1 MECFVDCLYT
11 GDIEKMDKGTF
22 REVNKM
28 AKVFDVAWLTGRC
41 FGFFKDL
48 VDGMSGSY
56 EDILYLFQEASYVCI
71 TLKERGMI
79 NLTLAKIGSNTD
91 CKTLFLRKFLEDI
104 TDVSAS
110 QLDLVVELAGRD
122 LGIVVQSLT
131 GKLKTHLAEQGAVM
145 SDIFRHFLGTS
156 DLRICRTYHKAAFD
170 ELFDVLEECSVDDLR
185 WVLALHRRSSE
196 EVPKEEDIPKEVP
209 TQSGEI
215 QLNPV
220 AEKYPAFLKMKI
232 PNIDKTRSNFG
243 YLNFENFILKIV
255 ADEEVT
261 NMLMIAE
268 AVWRYVDMHQLKHLL
283 VSQWLKDR
291 LIAHMGKR
299 KWNIKYV
306 PVFFFESLYQPK
318 LQLRTVIF
326 DFFNDLGMM
335 GNIAIA
341 DIGYPSVSNGVNF
354 SCLRGRIPAL
364 LSISFQHGVKD
375 CKQKGKCGLMLKI
388 NPKVVEQSIVHI
400 TENIELCTDNN
411 MYPADLHVHD
421 KTIEDFEKGHIHLL
435 VGDNQNYYPVTPLYP
450 GLKERYIEWNILNKI
465 NSQCYLRIV
474 YR

>member
-1 MECFVDCLYT
+1 MDCLYT

-41 FGFFKDL
+41 FGFFNDL
-48 VDGMSGSY
+48 VDGISGRY
-56 EDILYLFQEASYVCI
+56 EDMLYLFQEASYVCI

-170 ELFDVLEECSVDDLR
+170 ELFDVLEGCSVVDLR

-209 TQSGEI
+209 TQSGEL
-215 QLNPV
+215 QLNP
-220 AEKYPAFLKMKI
+220 EQDPAFIKMKI
-232 PNIDKTRSNFG
+232 PNKTGSKFK
-243 YLNFENFILKIV
+243 YFKFDNFILKIV

-261 NMLMIAE
+261 NVLIFAE
-268 AVWRYVDMHQLKHLL
+268 AVWRYVDMHQSQHLP

-299 KWNIKYV
+299 KWKIKYV
-306 PVFFFESLYQPK
+306 TRFFLTNFYQPNP
-318 LQLRTVIF
+318 QLRDVVINLF
-326 DFFNDLGMM
+326 YDLGMI
-335 GNIAIA
+335 GKPG
-341 DIGYPSVSNGVNF
+341 DIGCPFLSNVVNF

-400 TENIELCTDNN
+400 TRNIELCTDNN
-411 MYPADLHVHD
+411 MYPVHLHVHD
-421 KTIEDFEKGHIHLL
+421 TTIEDFEKGHIHLL
-435 VGDNQNYYPVTPLYP
+435 VGDNQDIYPVTPLCP
-450 GLKERYIEWNILNKI
+450 MLKERYIEWNIFDKM
-465 NSQCYLRIV
+465 NSKCNLMIAHT
-474 YR
+474 